1 MGSAYESRMQPTCG
15 LSLKQGTKWALCTPT
30 PCRVACT
37 LREMTRPRTSP
48 PSTSPVIGLLLAA
61 GSSRRFGS
69 DKRLQTIPHPSA
81 IPLAVHCARTLAGAC
96 DAVWVLTRDEAPALR
111 QALVQHLRDTDSP
124 WQQQVVP
131 EAAHGMGHTLAAGVR
146 ATPQATGWVVALAD
160 MPALQASTVA
170 AVAQALREGAL
181 IAAPVHQGQRG
192 HPVGFAA
199 HWRESLLALQGDAGA
214 RDLLR
219 AHADRVTAV
228 PVDDPGCLLDV
239 DTPQAWQDW
248 LTQQG

>member
-1 MGSAYESRMQPTCG
+1 MSD
-15 LSLKQGTKWALCTPT
+15 TPISSHG
-30 PCRVACT
+30 P
-37 LREMTRPRTSP
+37 P
-48 PSTSPVIGLLLAA
+48 PSRPQRIVGLLLAA

-69 DKRLQTIPHPSA
+69 DKRLQTMPHPSA

-96 DAVWVLTRDEAPALR
+96 DEVWVLTRDEAPALR
-111 QALVQHLRDTDSP
+111 QALVQHLSDTASP
-124 WQQQVVP
+124 WQQLVAP

-170 AVAQALREGAL
+170 AVARALREGAL
-181 IAAPVHQGQRG
+181 IAAPVHQGHRG

-199 HWRESLLALQGDAGA
+199 HWRASLLALQGDAGA

-219 AHADRVTAV
+219 THADRVTAV

>member
-1 MGSAYESRMQPTCG
+1 MVGG
-15 LSLKQGTKWALCTPT
+15 LSAQRHPMSDTPISSHG
-30 PCRVACT
+30 P
-37 LREMTRPRTSP
+37 P
-48 PSTSPVIGLLLAA
+48 PSRPQRIVGLLLAA

-69 DKRLQTIPHPSA
+69 DKRLQAMPHPSA

-96 DAVWVLTRDEAPALR
+96 DEVWVLTRDEAPALR
-111 QALVQHLRDTDSP
+111 QALAQHLRDTATP
-124 WQQQVVP
+124 WQQLVAP

-170 AVAQALREGAL
+170 AVAQALRGGAL

-192 HPVGFAA
+192 HPVGLAD
-199 HWRESLLALQGDAGA
+199 HWRASLLALQGDAGA
-214 RDLLR
+214 RALLR
-219 AHADRVTAV
+219 THADRVTVV

-248 LTQQG
+248 LMQQG